1 MNQFSATEC
10 IRFGWATFKR
20 RGWSLVGM
28 TALMLVLSWVI
39 AGIAGVL
46 GTRDLGGF
54 LGAIVNIALSTLLSM
69 GFTAVMLKAN
79 DMLDSVEVG
88 DLWHPKPFWHFLA
101 TAIAL
106 WLIIGLPYLALALL
120 QVPPVVLI
128 LLAIPALVVSLVFG
142 FAFYLVVD
150 KELSALAALKE
161 SARITRGHRVQIFL
175 LMLAMIGINIVG
187 LVALFIGLFV
197 TIPVTVLAMV
207 HAYRTL
213 SGTLEAAPAESI
225 DTPEEEA

>member
-1 MNQFSATEC
+1 MSLSIKEC
-10 IRFGWATFKR
+10 LRFGWDTFRKR
-20 RGWSLVGM
+20 PWLLVG
-28 TALMLVLSWVI
+28 ALAIGVAVEGVI
-39 AGIAGVL
+39 SLLEEAGHGPFSFFTL
-46 GTRDLGGF
+46 L
-54 LGAIVNIALSTLLSM
+54 IALAVSM
-69 GFTAVMLKAN
+69 LYSLGHTHLFLKTHDRPEEARFK
-79 DMLDSVEVG
+79 

-161 SARITRGHRVQIFL
+161 SARITRGHRMQIFL
-175 LMLAMIGINIVG
+175 LLLAMIGINIVG